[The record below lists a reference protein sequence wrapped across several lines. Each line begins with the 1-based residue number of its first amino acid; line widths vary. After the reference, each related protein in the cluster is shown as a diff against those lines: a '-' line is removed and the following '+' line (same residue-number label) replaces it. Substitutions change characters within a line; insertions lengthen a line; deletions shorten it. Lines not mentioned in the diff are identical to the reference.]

1 MAAAQPAARD
11 SMRENRTAAAV
22 ERVPGAT
29 RIMGVDPGLTRCGF
43 SMLDMTADRKA
54 HFVNVGVAGT
64 IPAESLDQRIL
75 WIFNAAS
82 HWLDTY
88 KPDAL
93 AIERIFAQEQ
103 VNTVIGTAHASG
115 AVISAAAMRGVP
127 VFFHTPSEVKAAVT
141 GSGRADKASVGRM
154 VTRILGLD
162 SEACRC
168 CRCPGDCDLSRL
180 AWRRYRFG
188 YQHGGP
194 DADSPGF
201 TPGAGASWRVVDSG
215 AACLDGGGGARS
227 PLEMPSW
234 AFSYLLLA
242 RMYSLRSSNI
252 CLISEEIF

>member
-11 SMRENRTAAAV
+11 SMRENRAAAAV

-54 HFVNVGVAGT
+54 HFVNVG
-64 IPAESLDQRIL
+64 
-75 WIFNAAS
+75 
-82 HWLDTY
+82 
-88 KPDAL
+88 
-93 AIERIFAQEQ
+93 IFAQEQ

-162 SEACRC
+162 SMPKPA
-168 CRCPGDCDLSRL
+168 DAADAL
-180 AWRRYRFG
+180 AIAICHGWR
-188 YQHGGP
+188 
-194 DADSPGF
+194 
-201 TPGAGASWRVVDSG
+201 
-215 AACLDGGGGARS
+215 GGGIGSGINMAAQTQTHQGSRPVQARRGGS
-227 PLEMPSW
+227 LTPAQRAWME
-234 AFSYLLLA
+234 AEA
-242 RMYSLRSSNI
+242 RARR
-252 CLISEEIF
+252 

>member
-1 MAAAQPAARD
+1 MAAAQTAARD
-11 SMRENRTAAAV
+11 SMRENHTVAAV
-22 ERVPGAT
+22 DRVPGAT

-162 SEACRC
+162 SMPKPA
-168 CRCPGDCDLSRL
+168 DAADAL
-180 AWRRYRFG
+180 AIAICHGWR
-188 YQHGGP
+188 
-194 DADSPGF
+194 
-201 TPGAGASWRVVDSG
+201 
-215 AACLDGGGGARS
+215 GGGIG
-227 PLEMPSW
+227 
-234 AFSYLLLA
+234 
-242 RMYSLRSSNI
+242 
-252 CLISEEIF
+252 

>member
-1 MAAAQPAARD
+1 MNAASAARD
-11 SMRENRTAAAV
+11 SMRENHAVAAV
-22 ERVPGAT
+22 DRVPRAT

-64 IPAESLDQRIL
+64 DPARALDQRI
-75 WIFNAAS
+75 

-88 KPDAL
+88 RPDAL

-154 VTRILGLD
+154 VTRILGLNAMPKPAD
-162 SEACRC
+162 AADALAIAICHGWRGGGIGSGINMSAQTQTHQ
-168 CRCPGDCDLSRL
+168 GSRP
-180 AWRRYRFG
+180 AKARR
-188 YQHGGP
+188 
-194 DADSPGF
+194 
-201 TPGAGASWRVVDSG
+201 AGALTPAQRAWME
-215 AACLDGGGGARS
+215 AEAKAR
-227 PLEMPSW
+227 
-234 AFSYLLLA
+234 
-242 RMYSLRSSNI
+242 R
-252 CLISEEIF
+252 